1 MWLQFQQVYLDSR
14 FSVTSMWPQ
23 VSCLCTPCF
32 IYLIQAKQRPEK
44 WDWTTT
50 HILEWPKF
58 RTVMTLCWWA
68 TGSLIHWWA
77 NPGWDTYFGR
87 QFGSFLHN
95 WNILSCDPEIT
106 TLGIYPSKL
115 KMNAHT
121 EACPYVFTAVLF
133 IIVNFQKQPWCSSV
147 GGEWMNKCWSCRQRT
162 SVKP

>member
-1 MWLQFQQVYLDSR
+1 MWLQFHQVYLNSS
-14 FSVTSMWPQ
+14 FSVTSVWPQ
-23 VSCLCTPCF
+23 VTCLSTPCF
-32 IYLIQAKQRPEK
+32 IGLIQAK

-68 TGSLIHWWA
+68 AGSLIYWWE

-87 QFGSFLHN
+87 EFSSFLRN

-106 TLGIYPSKL
+106 TLGIYPSKR

-121 EACPYVFTAVLF
+121 EACPCVFTAVLF
-133 IIVNFQKQPWCSSV
+133 IIVNFQKQPRCSSV
-147 GGEWMNKCWSCRQRT
+147 GGEWMDKQVVVMQTRD
-162 SVKP
+162 